1 MRPRKK
7 RYLASLS
14 RGFGVKIFFSPFIF
28 FFFFFRAK
36 EFFLSQVLVKTTE
49 NKENSA
55 KIVSPMATYPSLP
68 PAHPKRIL
76 ALGYFGYT
84 KLCCCCP
91 PKFRT
96 APHQMAR
103 IRLRMGGRIL
113 SLKINYQYKNS
124 F

>member
-1 MRPRKK
+1 VLK
-7 RYLASLS
+7 Y
-14 RGFGVKIFFSPFIF
+14 FFLLLF
-28 FFFFFRAK
+28 FFFFFFGAK

-55 KIVSPMATYPSLP
+55 KIVSPMATYPFP

-96 APHQMAR
+96 APPHQMAR
-103 IRLRMGGRIL
+103 IRFRMGGAY
-113 SLKINYQYKNS
+113 SKFKN
-124 F
+124 